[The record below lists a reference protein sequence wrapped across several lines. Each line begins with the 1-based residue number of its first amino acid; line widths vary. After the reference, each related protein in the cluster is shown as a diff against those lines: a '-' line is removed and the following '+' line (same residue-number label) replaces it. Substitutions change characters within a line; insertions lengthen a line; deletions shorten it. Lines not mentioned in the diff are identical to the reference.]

1 MAKDIISDLWSFMN
15 DEGFKFS
22 MDNEDAFRES
32 LRDDGK
38 KRKVY
43 QALKGRGLTD
53 DSEDEFVKNIGKA
66 YSSAANVQKKAAAL
80 TTQRVREGAPL
91 AFGAYNQALGDAA
104 AASGKQREEHRP
116 SAQEQSARVA
126 QNTKESTERPRNKVE
141 TGVALTDAQRE
152 ENERRFEGVKTDEGV
167 LYMPSTPLRD
177 PYQLM
182 DEQAGELTYGASIDK
197 ELLDT
202 NYKMSDDFHRDIEP
216 LIEQIYKEQNAEFF
230 RRQSEDEKYLPL
242 GDDASRVALVKRNL
256 RETTDAEVIA
266 KRVQE
271 HVVEEYS
278 EKMQNARSM
287 EEYTRLKHELNF
299 RVEKYQAML
308 IDYLVKRNTPKND
321 AEYWVKNLVDSSII
335 LSAASKIGSS
345 QLERQTQAEGLAS
358 YDAPTWAKVSSGV
371 VGMAFDAPLFRWGSA
386 AMNPVV
392 RNILTNIGK
401 KALLRSGAVA
411 AELTAEQMT
420 TRALMETSGK
430 IVSRALPSAA
440 SFGGYAVF
448 SYPVQTYAQ
457 GGDYSVWEHGKSIL
471 TESVKGA
478 ALGMYSG
485 WAADK
490 TMTLG
495 GGKRI
500 AAKSGAFFGEV
511 GMFTAFDV
519 TEQLAHGVKF
529 RDIDFGEAFE
539 DQLAF
544 IGGLKMQ
551 HVGGKVLGLA
561 AGTKAREWKQF
572 PQKFIE
578 EFTAPDVREVN
589 GVLWMRNNRKL
600 FTENDYKELAEFGI
614 DARSLQQAYGAL
626 VASKTKGQAA
636 RKASESNEFVLDA
649 YDKIMNSRAASDA
662 LKSKVMF
669 LMEGV
674 VTTRQP
680 IMCGYG
686 LCQAKDGKGVWLQTY
701 GERGEVIESEYFAN
715 SESALKAAEERNYI
729 FQGGVGNMLSVTR
742 MVDQAIVFMNE
753 QSVCEKL
760 GIDREKL
767 NEAKRKSRS
776 ELTDE
781 EKAMLREFED
791 GYKEMS
797 ENGTLIETMAHK
809 YGLDEYIKAYEEGKA
824 TEDMFVNA
832 VEITKEIERQANA
845 MSADELLSEWIRGK
859 SVNDIKMRAA
869 AEWAMDRRNEE
880 HSGKVVE
887 VTLSDGSKA
896 ELLSGDIYDAESVLT
911 VRLKDGKIIQT
922 TSNENANNV
931 HVDATEGERV
941 RSQED
946 AAAEH
951 ARAESVESLKG
962 GEEVTLLENGDPR
975 TMGADGKM
983 RVNRGLVVGVDKEK
997 GTVVVEVL
1005 QNGQR
1010 TGLTRTLTMDEA
1022 KESISTAKFGEV
1034 LYADKDGEMYMLH
1047 EFGDGRIV
1055 VTDIDGKGVEV
1066 FNNLEEAKA
1075 KEYEIVEDKRAK
1087 VDLPSADAEGTG
1099 AAPTEAAAPE
1109 TAEPKKAQ
1117 SALEQLP
1124 LKKNGRRDF
1133 TQGNPSVVAEALME
1147 VAGGDIAKAK
1157 QLAENQLAFCEQDLA
1172 KAQKELEQGV
1182 KASRDP
1188 EADMEAEVKLRDKV
1202 ESIKATRQHFQD
1214 VLSMLEDIERDPVRI
1229 AADDEAAQAKQR
1241 EYEEKQ
1247 LEFAMDMADQIGF
1260 EFNTKAMDENGYSS
1274 YNAREIWMNE
1284 ALRNGTLVWRSILG
1298 HELTHAAKD
1307 VNEKQ
1312 GGNLEL
1318 YRQLAAHVEKAMG
1331 TDKFNAEA
1339 KERLER
1345 YNRWIDKWNA
1355 DNAEDIANGKKMAKK
1370 LLDIHVAQEE
1380 VVSDWIGE
1388 NLFEAQPERVKELLE
1403 RVSKNDGNAE
1413 DFLKSALGML
1423 EKAWEVVKK
1432 IFGAKSEEAAHVEMA
1447 KRAWE
1452 SMYEYA
1458 ARLEKDRKMAAEEK
1472 ANESDEKHSLR
1483 VLEAKPW
1490 EKDGERITDK
1500 DVMEQRGEVESVKYS
1515 INKSDEIE
1523 QNSNSYYDTYYEGE
1537 GEKDKRFMPIKAKD
1551 GEHAITRQE
1560 LDVAN
1565 AVISEMVDYMKP
1577 FMDAT
1582 SEGKRILPEEVYGKG
1597 ADKTIMKNGSYGRTM
1612 ENTTLCLRTLSYN
1625 DFVDN
1630 VKKRLGRPLTQEE
1643 SFLASQMVYEIA
1655 RDPQCLYCYV
1665 SLDRKAYDDFLL
1677 KYLKGRDAIVEKF
1690 NALPESKKNYG
1701 NKAPHE
1707 AFAELYAEFLEGRKD
1722 TKDQKAR
1729 FDMWIDTVSKGG
1741 KLLTADQLTTREVRA
1756 AIREGEDKNLAA
1768 QMVDAEAYAQN
1779 ASWAKKSV
1787 DYRSYT
1793 GELLKLSNNVINK
1806 LKNEYGLRFYSFSE
1820 YTPAFI
1826 VENMQMVRDAA
1837 LRGLKGLAYTKE
1849 TDFVK
1854 IFAPTGMNINCS
1866 IYGREDAEGNIVADT
1881 RQGADWEEVK
1891 KLREQYG
1898 NVGCVFVATNDKM
1911 VEWALEQDF
1920 IDVIIPF
1927 HIVRT
1932 GDDIADFYG
1941 WENYSSEQADKQIGG
1956 SKKKYISPTEHNND
1970 KETFL
1975 RLCEEQGYMPRFHK
1989 WLNHPNY
1996 MRLVNETRRSVDET
2010 DVIKPNFNMEEAK
2023 VSFDNFVDKGGY
2035 YGGWWDVDEKG
2046 YQEAVERVVS
2056 DVNEGRRANEVDY
2069 GRQDMPI
2076 NTDKLMQTARKHRQH
2091 MNKPIKFGDTKHSL
2105 RKEAEMFE
2113 KPVKREDEN
2122 MGEFAQRMRDY
2133 NQAEAE
2139 RAKVDATNVENVTEM
2154 DGSADVKYS
2163 IVKDEKELERLNN
2176 DPKGYIEAY
2185 CSVAKIG
2192 DLYYSPM
2199 ATKTTESYTTKNGK
2213 QRNRRVMSEG
2223 MRIGD
2228 WDRSVERT
2236 ADDPNIRVTED
2247 GRWEYHLVKP
2257 DGSDMWV
2264 AYNPYEHSTMSP
2276 LNDQFTSAY
2285 HRPELRIVKVRIP
2298 LSDLDGYKAE
2308 GAKDGVGEMPWHE
2321 GPVAAA
2327 LKGTPNERKV
2337 ILSRYRQIVEEV
2349 SVEDEAD
2356 AIYEI
2361 LKDKDVRIPINV
2373 VRPELREELAKRGLK
2388 FGEIKGQVAEK
2399 DVPVLNE
2406 ILARINGEEPTTP
2419 TTPGGGKPSDKS
2431 EGTGASDAKY
2441 SLSHSIEEFDK
2452 TQKRAEKEHGIVA
2465 PFLNER
2471 SINVVGIGMHSFSGT
2486 LKNAVADA
2494 KKWASENLV
2503 SEEPITIHKGTN
2515 DEFSYVISNKSIK
2528 EFFEGSAW
2536 RNSKSN
2542 EKAAYLSV
2550 MQNIHKVLEGCV
2562 EVEVHPDYIQKDE
2575 NGKRMPNG
2583 NISDNVIMHRYYGI
2597 VNVDGKPFG
2606 VTFVLKETREQRQSN
2621 PIYAYVLDAD
2631 KIKIDSLGDTSK
2643 EGNSH
2648 SEPLYAPSE
2657 SISLAKVLKDFEK
2670 SYDKGK
2676 NLLEAS
2682 REETERIQNENYDNA
2697 KLSLPRDEEYAKAVE
2712 SGDVEKVQ
2720 DMLAE
2725 EALAKGY
2732 ISNDEYRMSH
2742 RAPNNDGFNRPLHD
2756 VVGVYP
2762 EDVYSNEGLRYYGYE
2777 GELNRESWNVM
2788 RKVRN
2793 NPDALVTIYRTV
2805 PIDVKETEVRNGD
2818 WITTSRAYAEEH
2830 RHHINGRT
2838 RIIEQ
2843 KVPAKYVWTNGDSL
2857 SEYGYDDG
2865 KTYVHKNTKNGR
2877 KLLEPTYDD
2886 EGNLIPLSERFNSR
2900 RSDIRYSLP
2909 KEDAPG
2915 PVEQFMEGLR
2925 KREDDASN
2933 ARREEDM
2940 RLLNNRLASDLMV
2953 AAELIRKA
2961 HDANDDVSVDKKT
2974 SDAFTKAQEAADK
2987 STSAAVANIT
2997 AAREEGRKSE
3007 AKSREALQTEMTR
3020 LAKRLISGMDG
3031 VGQKE
3036 MNELLAEMRDVQ
3048 KVKTAADVADIT
3060 RRMMDTVLRARE
3072 RKAMDMLDDAL
3083 RVRGKGTSAAGGNAM
3098 KSMDEAH
3105 AKTIEGLRKRIADN
3119 IGADELQKE
3128 KDELMQKKSE
3138 FDEDNINDVQRARL
3152 DEVNRQLD
3160 EIQMYEQY
3168 RMNVADYDES
3178 IRGLKRE
3185 LAEAETAEQRKA
3197 IQEAIV
3203 EERTKKLKAL
3213 SEFVV
3218 NLKNFGKE
3226 GVQGKRDFLAARQ
3239 KMEDEVNHAVNSD
3252 TKGLGFSPEQ
3262 NEGFAWLGGLST
3274 LNGIMKFFGS
3284 RAADGKGRLWHMFI
3298 PAHQI
3303 AIETRQLGF
3312 EAANEMLNAISK
3324 KHGYKTWSDMG
3335 KYAKDNSGTLYRLEA
3350 EHDGKRVVLGEDGKP
3365 VYKRNA
3371 YTLTLDNLL
3380 YIHACEKMSDGR
3392 MKLRK
3397 MGITEKEVERIR
3409 DWFMEDP
3416 KRKALMEAIDECQSD
3431 VLSKLKEKYNVTH
3444 RKLFGVAMSDVED
3457 YFPLRLDKR
3466 SVNQDEQVGGNN
3478 GSVMPSTMTGAIK
3491 KRVRN
3496 SLPLDITGTGA
3507 FEVTLGHI
3515 LEMET
3520 WNAFAPLKER
3530 ANMLLNNKNLKY
3542 AVDSMKGIYGS
3553 GQTLMETLRNNFEVA
3568 TECYKPKNSSLSK
3581 IALTIQSGI
3590 TLRNIAFNLNTAC
3603 KQLTS
3608 IWAELGYA
3616 DPVHIIRNVFRMPL
3630 ANYFW
3635 AMENLPSLR
3644 ARIDDGDMGY
3654 HELKQMDKGLTAFQV
3669 LDKLRAVGRVGMIPN
3684 KMVDVWVCAHV
3695 ARACYD
3701 TQLAYYKKS
3710 GLSNEVAE
3718 RKAKTDAEIAFN
3730 ETQQS
3735 SQGAFMSEIQSRHS
3749 VGSTMLTTYRNSPMS
3764 YQRVMFDATRNLRR
3778 QITNRQEMID
3788 QRTNMWIDEGVDAVQ
3803 ARKNAKR
3810 DYLRGFCQNIGQ
3822 MAAVFSMNL
3831 AWYMSPVLAYQ
3842 IFGNDDD
3849 KKREM
3854 RRNAFWLGLTD
3865 DLVQGIPGFGPAIN
3879 SMVGNVLKKGGTMK
3893 NVFESAWNGDWKA
3906 FQVAT
3911 DNIFPSL
3918 LLFEEVEDSMDNI
3931 FSGEIVKMAIGVS
3944 NHLGSI
3950 GFGTSPKVVGNI
3962 VNGVINACKYDMD
3975 ASKKWLFG
3983 IMAMMSHPK
3992 DAQEQLFVDLMLDAL
4007 GDDYAERVEQSEDGK
4022 VSVKGMEQMNDYYG
4036 EIRQA
4041 FIEFNRGRDLGIMG
4055 IGYDAEKTEEE
4066 MHEHTEDVME
4076 NGDNSAL
4083 AGRWYTSMKSEEKAI
4098 KRLQKLINERNA
4110 MHKRIDAQE
4119 EE

>member
-15 DEGFKFS
+15 DEGFQFS

-66 YSSAANVQKKAAAL
+66 YSSAANVQQKAAAQSKTPL
-80 TTQRVREGAPL
+80 TMQRVREGAPML
-91 AFGAYNQALGDAA
+91 FGAYNQALGDAA
-104 AASGKQREEHRP
+104 ESRGTPRDQRQQSTAEKSASVATHARE
-116 SAQEQSARVA
+116 SM
-126 QNTKESTERPRNKVE
+126 ERPRNKAQ
-141 TGVALTDAQRE
+141 TGVALTDSQRAFQE
-152 ENERRFEGVKTDEGV
+152 QLFQGVDSDEGRAW
-167 LYMPSTPLRD
+167 LPSAPLD
-177 PYQLM
+177 NPYTAV
-182 DEQAGELTYGASIDK
+182 DYEGEELTNGAKYDK

-216 LIEQIYKEQNAEFF
+216 LIEQYYDEAWKEYNERSAARSSQTGGNYVGSTLLADQ
-230 RRQSEDEKYLPL
+230 RDLRQ
-242 GDDASRVALVKRNL
+242 
-256 RETTDAEVIA
+256 TTDAEAIV

-271 HVVEEYS
+271 KVANDYAELLA
-278 EKMQNARSM
+278 NAESIAD
-287 EEYTRLKHELNF
+287 YTRIRHELNY
-299 RVEKYQAML
+299 RLEKYQAMMV
-308 IDYLVKRNTPKND
+308 DYLVKRNTPKDD
-321 AEYWVKNLVDSSII
+321 AEYWVKNFINSSVI
-335 LSAASKIGSS
+335 LSAASQIGAS
-345 QLERQTQAEGLAS
+345 QLERQTQAQGLAN
-358 YDAPTWAKVSSGV
+358 YDAPTWAKVTSGAAGLAV
-371 VGMAFDAPLFRWGSA
+371 DAPLFKWGAA
-386 AMNPVV
+386 AMNPLARKVV
-392 RNILTNIGK
+392 VSVGK
-401 KALLRSGAVA
+401 KALVKMGAVA
-411 AELTAEQMT
+411 TDLTAEQMA
-420 TRALMETSGK
+420 TRGLMQTSGK
-430 IVSRALPSAA
+430 IVQHVLPSAG

-448 SYPVQTYAQ
+448 SYPVQTYSQ
-457 GGDYSVWEHGKSIL
+457 GGDYSVWEHATSIL
-471 TESVKGA
+471 TEAAKGA
-478 ALGMYSG
+478 ALGMYNG
-485 WAADK
+485 YMAEK

-495 GGKRI
+495 GGKRL
-500 AAKSGAFFGEV
+500 AAKGGAFLGEV

-529 RDIDFGEAFE
+529 RDIDFGESFE

-572 PQKFIE
+572 PQKFVE

-600 FTENDYKELAEFGI
+600 FTENDYKELKEFGV
-614 DARSLQQAYGAL
+614 DARNLQRVYGAM
-626 VASKTKGQAA
+626 VASKTQRQNAQKV
-636 RKASESNEFVLDA
+636 SEDGKFMLDV
-649 YDKIMNSRAASDA
+649 YETIMNSSKASDS
-662 LKSKVMF
+662 LKSKLMF

-674 VTTRQP
+674 VTTREP
-680 IMCGYG
+680 IMCGHG
-686 LCQAKDGKGVWLQTY
+686 ISQASDGKGVWLQTF
-701 GERGEVIESEYFAN
+701 GEHGEVVTSEYFAN
-715 SESALKAAEERNYI
+715 EESARRAAEERNY
-729 FQGGVGNMLSVTR
+729 GSRGAVGNMLSLTR
-742 MVDQAIVFMNE
+742 MVDQAIMAINE
-753 QSVCEKL
+753 QDVCREL
-760 GIDREKL
+760 GIDWMKL
-767 NEAKRKSRS
+767 NEAKMKSR
-776 ELTDE
+776 EQLTDE
-781 EKAMLREFED
+781 EKVMLREFEE
-791 GYKEMS
+791 GYKTRLEGGRLM
-797 ENGTLIETMAHK
+797 ETMSQK
-809 YGLDEYIKAYEEGKA
+809 YGLDKYIEAYKRGETSGEMA
-824 TEDMFVNA
+824 NNA
-832 VEITKEIERQANA
+832 QKIAQEIEKQAKR
-845 MSADELLSEWIRGK
+845 MSAGELIKEWMRGELYE
-859 SVNDIKMRAA
+859 NDVKQGTAA
-869 AEWAMDRRNEE
+869 QWAIERRNEARN
-880 HSGKVVE
+880 GVVE
-887 VTLSDGSKA
+887 IVLTDGTKA
-896 ELLSGDIYDAESVLT
+896 ELLEGDIKDPSSKLIVK
-911 VRLKDGKIIQT
+911 LKDGKVIQT
-922 TSNENANNV
+922 TSDESAGGMR
-931 HVDATEGERV
+931 VDSTKGERV
-941 RSQED
+941 RSEED

-951 ARAESVESLKG
+951 ARAESIENLKG

-975 TMGADGKM
+975 TTAADGKK
-983 RVNRGLVVGVDKEK
+983 RVSRGLVVEVNKEK
-997 GTVVVEVL
+997 DTITVEVL
-1005 QNGQR
+1005 QDGQR
-1010 TGLTRTLTMDEA
+1010 TGVTRTMTTEEA
-1022 KESISTAKFGEV
+1022 KENISTAKYGEC
-1034 LYADKDGEMYMLH
+1034 LYADKDGEPYMIY
-1047 EFGDGRIV
+1047 EFRDGRVV
-1055 VTDIDGKGVEV
+1055 VTDMEGNGVET
-1066 FNNLEEAKA
+1066 FNSLEEAK
-1075 KEYEIVEDKRAK
+1075 EQNYEIVEDQRAE

-1099 AAPTEAAAPE
+1099 AAPTEAPQQPQPTRAIDKLPMKKDGKSHDFVN
-1109 TAEPKKAQ
+1109 AEPTDVAD
-1117 SALEQLP
+1117 ALVELA
-1124 LKKNGRRDF
+1124 K
-1133 TQGNPSVVAEALME
+1133 
-1147 VAGGDIAKAK
+1147 GDYEKAK
-1157 QLAENQLAFCEQDLA
+1157 RITDNLMAAYAKDLEAAKKRAE
-1172 KAQKELEQGV
+1172 KGV
-1182 KASRDP
+1182 TPTKDP
-1188 EADMEAEVKLRDKV
+1188 EADMAAEAKLQEEVEAAQRVVD
-1202 ESIKATRQHFQD
+1202 HFNE
-1214 VLSMLEDIERDPVRI
+1214 VRKHIEEMERDPERMMDNLNENGNGNVNANVNENVSEVAESDIEQARQL
-1229 AADDEAAQAKQR
+1229 ADA
-1241 EYEEKQ
+1241 
-1247 LEFAMDMADQIGF
+1247 IGF
-1260 EFNTKAMDENGYSS
+1260 AFGTRAMPENGSESYSL
-1274 YNAREIWMNE
+1274 REIWLDE
-1284 ALRNGTLVWRSILG
+1284 ALKKGVGVWRSILG
-1298 HELTHAAKD
+1298 HEVTHAAKD
-1307 VNEKQ
+1307 VNANQGSVALWTELRKQ
-1312 GGNLEL
+1312 V
-1318 YRQLAAHVEKAMG
+1318 RAAMGEEWEKA
-1331 TDKFNAEA
+1331 
-1339 KERLER
+1339 
-1345 YNRWIDKWNA
+1345 IA
-1355 DNAEDIANGKKMAKK
+1355 DCDALYNGKHK
-1370 LLDIHVAQEE
+1370 LGLSREAIEEE
-1380 VVSDWIGE
+1380 VISDWIGE
-1388 NLFEAQPERVKELLE
+1388 NLFQAEPERVKALIEK
-1403 RVSKNDGNAE
+1403 VSKNDGNAE
-1413 DFLKSALGML
+1413 GFLSNVVGML
-1423 EKAWEVVKK
+1423 DKALEALRKL
-1432 IFGAKSEEAAHVEMA
+1432 FGADSEQAVAVEMA
-1447 KRAWE
+1447 KRTWE

-1458 ARLEKDRKMAAEEK
+1458 ARLEKDKQMAAEEN
-1472 ANESDEKHSLR
+1472 ARESNEKHSLR

-1490 EKDGERITDK
+1490 ENDGERITDK
-1500 DVMEQRGEVESVKYS
+1500 DVMEQRGEVESVKHS
-1515 INKSDEIE
+1515 IKDVDGNEVAVSYDDHVEFNTNTWRKEKEKVRRMLIEDAGLDSDEAQYIIDSADKVADAMKEFQDKYPLFREFSERDASKRPILRDTGEYLSWDYSFNCVKKDAMNSVMDILVEEGRSGNLGQTQVEALKSILQKHGYLTPCVMCYVEAKRKVLKQSKENEQRWNAMCDALGIREMMGETKPLSESQMNMLREFSEGKNLERIE
-1523 QNSNSYYDTYYEGE
+1523 GYRSADGKEGIIPADVIKKQANLMLKNEELRGRMDYRWMMSPSAYTKFYDKFGNTGLFNLLQAGQYKGKGLLESSPFSVDTITEDLKSLMFNPRYVRLIGGMRQFSYEDARAFMFFDYYQQLALMEGARLCEHAYTKRPFFPEMFGKTGVKINQSLIVDCYKGEDWHREALGLNEKEYKQWLRDNAGFIPRGSLDKSLQGEEAIELVPYWSNESFPLEEALNNSRNEEFDGNVGNTFVAPSRKAIIWALDNKDIHQVLAYHANGASPLMKSLTGYDNAEGFENGYHTLGKDGKAISDFEDNESGIVIKGRLLNWNKLLIRHNYNAKEAADAYLQFCKDKGWSPMFNYEGVVDHE
-1537 GEKDKRFMPIKAKD
+1537 NYYKMLTDFRNYKENGEPSPQRRVKTTLPDNWKEVLDKHLAEESGRTIKAKNV
-1551 GEHAITRQE
+1551 EN
-1560 LDVAN
+1560 N
-1565 AVISEMVDYMKP
+1565 AAMMDEIRKATKYTSIESEERAGTIKVLE
-1577 FMDAT
+1577 
-1582 SEGKRILPEEVYGKG
+1582 SIYGKG
-1597 ADKTIMKNGSYGRTM
+1597 NVEIQDRDTFNRGLDDVVDSGTAQMLRDSGGYVYGYAVGERIV
-1612 ENTTLCLRTLSYN
+1612 LN
-1625 DFVDN
+1625 DFV
-1630 VKKRLGRPLTQEE
+1630 
-1643 SFLASQMVYEIA
+1643 
-1655 RDPQCLYCYV
+1655 
-1665 SLDRKAYDDFLL
+1665 
-1677 KYLKGRDAIVEKF
+1677 F
-1690 NALPESKKNYG
+1690 NANTPMHEHTHIYMKVLKTFNKKLYDKGLELWRDTELWKDVKDGLEYMERGDVSDDRVFSEVMSQFTGGENEKVIGEITGITDKNWLSRAVDFFKEMWKNIKSSFESWSSKDL
-1701 NKAPHE
+1701 NK
-1707 AFAELYAEFLEGRKD
+1707 
-1722 TKDQKAR
+1722 
-1729 FDMWIDTVSKGG
+1729 
-1741 KLLTADQLTTREVRA
+1741 LTAE
-1756 AIREGEDKNLAA
+1756 
-1768 QMVDAEAYAQN
+1768 
-1779 ASWAKKSV
+1779 
-1787 DYRSYT
+1787 
-1793 GELLKLSNNVINK
+1793 
-1806 LKNEYGLRFYSFSE
+1806 
-1820 YTPAFI
+1820 
-1826 VENMQMVRDAA
+1826 
-1837 LRGLKGLAYTKE
+1837 
-1849 TDFVK
+1849 
-1854 IFAPTGMNINCS
+1854 
-1866 IYGREDAEGNIVADT
+1866 
-1881 RQGADWEEVK
+1881 
-1891 KLREQYG
+1891 
-1898 NVGCVFVATNDKM
+1898 
-1911 VEWALEQDF
+1911 
-1920 IDVIIPF
+1920 
-1927 HIVRT
+1927 
-1932 GDDIADFYG
+1932 
-1941 WENYSSEQADKQIGG
+1941 
-1956 SKKKYISPTEHNND
+1956 
-1970 KETFL
+1970 
-1975 RLCEEQGYMPRFHK
+1975 
-1989 WLNHPNY
+1989 
-1996 MRLVNETRRSVDET
+1996 
-2010 DVIKPNFNMEEAK
+2010 
-2023 VSFDNFVDKGGY
+2023 
-2035 YGGWWDVDEKG
+2035 
-2046 YQEAVERVVS
+2046 
-2056 DVNEGRRANEVDY
+2056 
-2069 GRQDMPI
+2069 
-2076 NTDKLMQTARKHRQH
+2076 
-2091 MNKPIKFGDTKHSL
+2091 
-2105 RKEAEMFE
+2105 
-2113 KPVKREDEN
+2113 
-2122 MGEFAQRMRDY
+2122 EFANMPLRAFYD
-2133 NQAEAE
+2133 EVE
-2139 RAKVDATNVENVTEM
+2139 RAKYT
-2154 DGSADVKYS
+2154 
-2163 IVKDEKELERLNN
+2163 ERLTEY
-2176 DPKGYIEAY
+2176 KR
-2185 CSVAKIG
+2185 AKAEQG
-2192 DLYYSPM
+2192 D
-2199 ATKTTESYTTKNGK
+2199 AE
-2213 QRNRRVMSEG
+2213 
-2223 MRIGD
+2223 
-2228 WDRSVERT
+2228 
-2236 ADDPNIRVTED
+2236 
-2247 GRWEYHLVKP
+2247 
-2257 DGSDMWV
+2257 
-2264 AYNPYEHSTMSP
+2264 
-2276 LNDQFTSAY
+2276 TSA
-2285 HRPELRIVKVRIP
+2285 ELMF
-2298 LSDLDGYKAE
+2298 A
-2308 GAKDGVGEMPWHE
+2308 
-2321 GPVAAA
+2321 
-2327 LKGTPNERKV
+2327 
-2337 ILSRYRQIVEEV
+2337 
-2349 SVEDEAD
+2349 
-2356 AIYEI
+2356 
-2361 LKDKDVRIPINV
+2361 
-2373 VRPELREELAKRGLK
+2373 
-2388 FGEIKGQVAEK
+2388 
-2399 DVPVLNE
+2399 
-2406 ILARINGEEPTTP
+2406 
-2419 TTPGGGKPSDKS
+2419 KPSEKS
-2431 EGTGASDAKY
+2431 EGTGAGGTKY
-2441 SLSHSIEEFDK
+2441 CIRVSKNVEDFKKTYEECL
-2452 TQKRAEKEHGIVA
+2452 EKNGIVA
-2465 PFLNER
+2465 KDLDTKKFDVLKIDRHPF
-2471 SINVVGIGMHSFSGT
+2471 GGT
-2486 LKNAVADA
+2486 GKQAIENAR
-2494 KKWASENLV
+2494 KWAYDNLV
-2503 SEEPITIHKGTN
+2503 KVHVAHKGTE
-2515 DEFSYVISNKSIK
+2515 DEFSYEIVGYNSDHDDPISKMLSSSSTSNSANLGSHIAVLMRLPDVI
-2528 EFFEGSAW
+2528 E
-2536 RNSKSN
+2536 NSKEVEIHADYIKKEGKRSN
-2542 EKAAYLSV
+2542 ESLSSEDGYLMHIMYGAVEIAGDVYKVRTTFKEDKKDGLSPYTYKVTEINLLISGSPTNDALNESTSV
-2550 MQNIHKVLEGCV
+2550 SGAKLL
-2562 EVEVHPDYIQKDE
+2562 K
-2575 NGKRMPNG
+2575 
-2583 NISDNVIMHRYYGI
+2583 GI
-2597 VNVDGKPFG
+2597 EK
-2606 VTFVLKETREQRQSN
+2606 
-2621 PIYAYVLDAD
+2621 
-2631 KIKIDSLGDTSK
+2631 SK
-2643 EGNSH
+2643 E
-2648 SEPLYAPSE
+2648 
-2657 SISLAKVLKDFEK
+2657 
-2670 SYDKGK
+2670 KGVK
-2676 NLLEAS
+2676 LLESS
-2682 REETERIQNENYDNA
+2682 REETERVKNEENNDTKN
-2697 KLSLPRDEEYAKAVE
+2697 SLKRDEEYAKAVE
-2712 SGDVEKVQ
+2712 SGDEEKVQ

-2732 ISNDEYRMSH
+2732 ISNEEYRMSH
-2742 RAPNNDGFNRPLHD
+2742 RAPYNDGYNKPLHD

-2805 PIDVKETEVRNGD
+2805 PYDVKESEVRNGD

-2830 RHHINGRT
+2830 RHHIQGRT

-2886 EGNLIPLSERFNSR
+2886 EGKLIPLSKRFDSKKN
-2900 RSDIRYSLP
+2900 DIRYSLP

-2961 HDANDDVSVDKKT
+2961 HDANDDVLVDKKT

-3152 DEVNRQLD
+3152 DEVNRQLN

-3274 LNGIMKFFGS
+3274 LNGIMKFFGR

-3350 EHDGKRVVLGEDGKP
+3350 EHDGKRVVLGKDGKP

-3409 DWFMEDP
+3409 EWFMEDP

-3553 GQTLMETLRNNFEVA
+3553 GQTLMETLRNNLEVA

-3590 TLRNIAFNLNTAC
+3590 TLRNIAFNLNTAR

-3616 DPVHIIRNVFRMPL
+3616 DPVHILRNVFRMPL

-3778 QITNRQEMID
+3778 QITNRKEMID

-3822 MAAVFSMNL
+3822 MAAVFTMNL

-3842 IFGNDDD
+3842 IFGKDDD

-3865 DLVQGIPGFGPAIN
+3865 DFVQGIPAFGPAFN

-3893 NVFESAWNGDWKA
+3893 NVFQSAMEGDWDA
-3906 FQVAT
+3906 FKGMT
-3911 DNIFPSL
+3911 DNVFPQM
-3918 LLFEEVEDSMDNI
+3918 LLFEEVGDSFDNM

-3950 GFGTSPKVVGNI
+3950 GFGASPKVVGNI

-4041 FIEFNRGRDLGIMG
+4041 FIEFNRGRDLGLFG
-4055 IGYDAEKTEEE
+4055 IGYDSEKTEEDSME
-4066 MHEHTEDVME
+4066 AVENASEED
-4076 NGDNSAL
+4076 GSHAL
-4083 AGRWYTSMKSEEKAI
+4083 QGRWATSMKSEEKAI
-4098 KRLQKLINERNA
+4098 KRLQKLINERNM

>member
-1 MAKDIISDLWSFMN
+1 MANIDENEDVKWLYEKMRGAGVNTGSMQDFRNSLDN
-15 DEGFKFS
+15 DEDRKWYYQKAKSLGLDFKDEADF
-22 MDNEDAFRES
+22 NS
-32 LRDDGK
+32 L
-38 KRKVY
+38 Y
-43 QALKGRGLTD
+43 A
-53 DSEDEFVKNIGKA
+53 SKA
-66 YSSAANVQKKAAAL
+66 VHSAANVQNKAASQSRTPL
-80 TTQRVREGAPL
+80 TTEKVREGAPKL
-91 AFGAYNQALGDAA
+91 WGAYTDAYGTAL
-104 AASGKQREEHRP
+104 ASGAKQNKTPNAVATAKEAVVK
-116 SAQEQSARVA
+116 AQEQAERNVNERTRSRGVGLTNAELEANQQLFKGVQKEDGSVA
-126 QNTKESTERPRNKVE
+126 YLPLVEKNPYRMEEESTDYN
-141 TGVALTDAQRE
+141 
-152 ENERRFEGVKTDEGV
+152 
-167 LYMPSTPLRD
+167 
-177 PYQLM
+177 
-182 DEQAGELTYGASIDK
+182 YGD
-197 ELLDT
+197 
-202 NYKMSDDFHRDIEP
+202 
-216 LIEQIYKEQNAEFF
+216 LIEKNLISSNLPEYRDEFQSQIIPTIERFFQEGDAEFF
-230 RRQSEDEKYLPL
+230 RKQAEDMQYG
-242 GDDASRVALVKRNL
+242 GDDGTQMISVQRNL
-256 RETTDAEVIA
+256 RETTDAEAIS
-266 KRVQE
+266 KRLQQYL
-271 HVVEEYS
+271 VEQYGELMSQAESPGSYV
-278 EKMQNARSM
+278 
-287 EEYTRLKHELNF
+287 RLKRELGLK
-299 RVEKYQAML
+299 VDLYQAML
-308 IDYLVKRNTPKND
+308 VDYLVKRNTPKD
-321 AEYWVKNLVDSSII
+321 TAEYWVRNFINSSII
-335 LSAASKIGSS
+335 FNAASHAGMSK
-345 QLERQTQAEGLAS
+345 LERQTQAEGLAS
-358 YDAPTWAKVSSGV
+358 YDAPSWAKVTSSIA
-371 VGMAFDAPLFRWGSA
+371 GMALDYPFFAWGRGA
-386 AMNPVV
+386 INPVTQRV
-392 RNILTNIGK
+392 VASIGK
-401 KALLRSGAVA
+401 KALIKSGAVA
-411 AELTAEQMT
+411 TELTAEQMA
-420 TRALMETSGK
+420 TRALMQTSGK
-430 IVSRALPSAA
+430 IVQHVLPSAG

-457 GGDYSVWEHGKSIL
+457 GGDYSVWEHATSIL
-471 TESVKGA
+471 TEAAKGA
-478 ALGMYSG
+478 ALGMYNG
-485 WAADK
+485 YMAEK

-495 GGKRI
+495 GGKRL
-500 AAKSGAFFGEV
+500 AAKGGAFLGEV

-529 RDIDFGEAFE
+529 RDIDFGESFE

-600 FTENDYKELAEFGI
+600 FTENDYKELKEFGV
-614 DARSLQQAYGAL
+614 DARNLQRVYGAM
-626 VASKTKGQAA
+626 VASKTQRQNAQKL
-636 RKASESNEFVLDA
+636 SEDGKFMLDV
-649 YDKIMNSRAASDA
+649 YETIMNSSKASDS
-662 LKSKVMF
+662 LKSKLMF

-674 VTTRQP
+674 VTTREP
-680 IMCGYG
+680 IMCGHG
-686 LCQAKDGKGVWLQTY
+686 ICQASDGKGVWLQTF
-701 GERGEVIESEYFAN
+701 GEHGEVVTSEYFAN
-715 SESALKAAEERNYI
+715 EESASRAAEERNY
-729 FQGGVGNMLSVTR
+729 GSRGAVGNMLSLTR
-742 MVDQAIVFMNE
+742 MVDQAIMAINE
-753 QSVCEKL
+753 QDVCREL
-760 GIDREKL
+760 GIDWMKL
-767 NEAKRKSRS
+767 NEAKMKSR
-776 ELTDE
+776 EQLTDE
-781 EKAMLREFED
+781 EKVMLREFEE
-791 GYKEMS
+791 GYKTRLEGGRLM
-797 ENGTLIETMAHK
+797 ETMSQK
-809 YGLDEYIKAYEEGKA
+809 YGLDKYIEAYKRGETSGEMA
-824 TEDMFVNA
+824 NNA
-832 VEITKEIERQANA
+832 QKIAQEIEKQAKR
-845 MSADELLSEWIRGK
+845 MSADELIKEWMRGELYE
-859 SVNDIKMRAA
+859 NDVKQGTAA
-869 AEWAMDRRNEE
+869 QWAIERRNEARN
-880 HSGKVVE
+880 GVVE
-887 VTLSDGSKA
+887 IVLTDGTKA
-896 ELLSGDIYDAESVLT
+896 ELLEGDIKDPSSKLIVK
-911 VRLKDGKIIQT
+911 LKDGKVIQT
-922 TSNENANNV
+922 TSDESAGGTR
-931 HVDATEGERV
+931 VDRTKGERV
-941 RSQED
+941 RSEED

-951 ARAESVESLKG
+951 ARAESIENLKG

-975 TMGADGKM
+975 TTAADGKK
-983 RVNRGLVVGVDKEK
+983 RVSRGLVVEVNKEK
-997 GTVVVEVL
+997 DTITVEVL
-1005 QNGQR
+1005 QDGQR
-1010 TGLTRTLTMDEA
+1010 TGVTRTMTTEEA
-1022 KESISTAKFGEV
+1022 KENISTAKYGEC
-1034 LYADKDGEMYMLH
+1034 LYADKDGEPYMIY
-1047 EFGDGRIV
+1047 EFRDGRVV
-1055 VTDIDGKGVEV
+1055 VTDMEGNGVET
-1066 FNNLEEAKA
+1066 FNSLEEAK
-1075 KEYEIVEDKRAK
+1075 EQNYEIVEDKRAK

-1099 AAPTEAAAPE
+1099 AGPTEAPKAPKAPKAHEEAEAAAPAE
-1109 TAEPKKAQ
+1109 EPQQPQPTRAIDKLPMKKDGKSHDFVNAEPT
-1117 SALEQLP
+1117 
-1124 LKKNGRRDF
+1124 D
-1133 TQGNPSVVAEALME
+1133 VAEALVE
-1147 VAGGDIAKAK
+1147 LAQGNYEKAK
-1157 QLAENQLAFCEQDLA
+1157 RITDNLLAAYAKDLEAA
-1172 KAQKELEQGV
+1172 KKRAEKGV
-1182 KASRDP
+1182 TPTKDP
-1188 EADMEAEVKLRDKV
+1188 EADMAAEAKLQEEVDAAQRVVD
-1202 ESIKATRQHFQD
+1202 HFNE
-1214 VLSMLEDIERDPVRI
+1214 VRKHIEEMERDPERMM
-1229 AADDEAAQAKQR
+1229 AAEGEGAEPTPPAVEANENEVGDSDIEQAR
-1241 EYEEKQ
+1241 Q
-1247 LEFAMDMADQIGF
+1247 LADAIGF
-1260 EFNTKAMDENGYSS
+1260 AFGTKEMKKNGSESYSL
-1274 YNAREIWMNE
+1274 REIWLDE
-1284 ALRNGTLVWRSILG
+1284 ALKNGVGVWRSILG
-1298 HELTHAAKD
+1298 HEMTHAAKD
-1307 VNEKQ
+1307 VNANQGSVALWTELRKQ
-1312 GGNLEL
+1312 VK
-1318 YRQLAAHVEKAMG
+1318 AAMG
-1331 TDKFNAEA
+1331 EEW
-1339 KERLER
+1339 ERK
-1345 YNRWIDKWNA
+1345 IA
-1355 DNAEDIANGKKMAKK
+1355 DCDALYNGKHK
-1370 LLDIHVAQEE
+1370 LGLSIEAIEEE
-1380 VVSDWIGE
+1380 VISDWIGE
-1388 NLFEAQPERVKELLE
+1388 NLFQAEPERVKALLE
-1403 RVSKNDGNAE
+1403 KVSKNDGNAE
-1413 DFLKSALGML
+1413 GFLGNVVGML
-1423 EKAWEVVKK
+1423 DRALEALRKL
-1432 IFGAKSEEAAHVEMA
+1432 FGAESEQAVAVEMA
-1447 KRAWE
+1447 KRTWE

-1458 ARLEKDRKMAAEEK
+1458 ARLEKDKQMNAEEN
-1472 ANESDEKHSLR
+1472 ARESNEKHSLR

-1490 EKDGERITDK
+1490 ENDSERITDK

-1523 QNSNSYYDTYYEGE
+1523 QNSNSYYDTYYEGK
-1537 GEKDKRFMPIKAKD
+1537 GEKVAKFAPIRPKE
-1551 GEHAITRQE
+1551 GEHAITRSE
-1560 LDVAN
+1560 LEVAN
-1565 AVISEMVDYMKP
+1565 AVIKTMVDYMKP

-1597 ADKTIMKNGSYGRTM
+1597 EEQTIMKNGSYGRTM
-1612 ENTTLCLRTLSYN
+1612 ENTTLCLRTLAYN

-1630 VKKRLGRPLTQEE
+1630 VKKNAGRPLTQEE

-1677 KYLKGRDAIVEKF
+1677 KYIKGRDAIVEKF
-1690 NALPESKKNYG
+1690 NALPEAQKNYG
-1701 NKAPHE
+1701 SKAPHE
-1707 AFAELYAEFLEGRKD
+1707 AFAELYAEFLDGRKD
-1722 TKDQKAR
+1722 TKNMKAR
-1729 FDMWIDTVSKGG
+1729 FDMWIDTVAKGG
-1741 KLLTADQLTTREVRA
+1741 KLLTADQLTTQEVRA
-1756 AIREGEDKNLAA
+1756 AIREGEDKSLAA
-1768 QMVDAEAYAQN
+1768 QMVDAEAYAQG
-1779 ASWAKKSV
+1779 ASWAKKNV

-1793 GELLKLSNNVINK
+1793 GELLKLSSGVINK

-1849 TDFVK
+1849 TDFVR

-1866 IYGREDAEGNIVADT
+1866 IYGREDADGNVVADT

-1891 KLREQYG
+1891 QLRDQYG

-1941 WENYSSEQADKQIGG
+1941 WENYRSEQADKQKGG
-1956 SKKKYISPTEHNND
+1956 SKKKLISPTEHHND

-1975 RLCEEQGYMPRFHK
+1975 RLCEEQDYMPRFHK
-1989 WLNHPNY
+1989 WLTHPNY

-2010 DVIKPNFNMEEAK
+2010 DVIKPNFNLEAAK
-2023 VSFDNFVDKGGY
+2023 ESFDNFVDKGGY
-2035 YGGWWDVDEKG
+2035 YGGWWDVDSKG

-2091 MNKPIKFGDTKHSL
+2091 MNKPITFGDTKHSL

-2113 KPVKREDEN
+2113 KPVKRDDEN
-2122 MGEFAQRMRDY
+2122 MGEFAIRMRDY

-2139 RAKVDATNVENVTEM
+2139 RAKVDANNVENVTEM

-2298 LSDLDGYKAE
+2298 ISDLDGYKAE
-2308 GAKDGVGEMPWHE
+2308 GAKDAVGEMSWHE
-2321 GPVAAA
+2321 GPVSAA

-2356 AIYEI
+2356 AIYEV
-2361 LKDKDVRIPINV
+2361 LKDVDVRIPINV

-2388 FGEIKGQVAEK
+2388 FGGIKGQVAEK
-2399 DVPVLNE
+2399 DVQVLNE

-2419 TTPGGGKPSDKS
+2419 GGDKPSDKS
-2431 EGTGASDAKY
+2431 EGTGADDTKY
-2441 SLSHSIEEFDK
+2441 CIRVSKNVEDFKKTYEECL
-2452 TQKRAEKEHGIVA
+2452 EKNGIVA
-2465 PFLNER
+2465 KDLDTKKFDVLKIDR
-2471 SINVVGIGMHSFSGT
+2471 HHFGGT
-2486 LKNAVADA
+2486 GKQAIENAR
-2494 KKWASENLV
+2494 KWAYDNLV
-2503 SEEPITIHKGTN
+2503 KVHVAHKGTE
-2515 DEFSYVISNKSIK
+2515 DEFSYEIVGYNSDHDDPISKMLSSSATSKSANLGSHIAVLMRLPDVI
-2528 EFFEGSAW
+2528 E
-2536 RNSKSN
+2536 NSKEVEIHADYIKKDGKRSN
-2542 EKAAYLSV
+2542 ESLSSEDGCLMHIMYGAV
-2550 MQNIHKVLEGCV
+2550 EIAGDVYKVRTTFKE
-2562 EVEVHPDYIQKDE
+2562 DKKDGLSPYTYKVTE
-2575 NGKRMPNG
+2575 INLL
-2583 NISDNVIMHRYYGI
+2583 ISGSTANDALNESTSVSGAKLLKGI
-2597 VNVDGKPFG
+2597 YK
-2606 VTFVLKETREQRQSN
+2606 
-2621 PIYAYVLDAD
+2621 
-2631 KIKIDSLGDTSK
+2631 SK
-2643 EGNSH
+2643 EN
-2648 SEPLYAPSE
+2648 
-2657 SISLAKVLKDFEK
+2657 
-2670 SYDKGK
+2670 GK
-2676 NLLEAS
+2676 NLLDAS
-2682 REETERIQNENYDNA
+2682 REEIERVKNEENNDTKN
-2697 KLSLPRDEEYAKAVE
+2697 SLKRDEEYAKAVE

-2732 ISNDEYRMSH
+2732 ISNEEYRMSH
-2742 RAPNNDGFNRPLHD
+2742 RAPHNDGYNKPLHD

-2961 HDANDDVSVDKKT
+2961 HDANDDVLVDKKT

-3007 AKSREALQTEMTR
+3007 AKSRDALQTEMTR

-3105 AKTIEGLRKRIADN
+3105 AKTIEGLRKRIAEN

-3185 LAEAETAEQRKA
+3185 LAEAETEEQRKA

-3252 TKGLGFSPEQ
+3252 TKGLGFGPEQ

-3274 LNGIMKFFGS
+3274 LNGIMKFFGR

-3409 DWFMEDP
+3409 EWFMEDP

-3553 GQTLMETLRNNFEVA
+3553 GQTLMETLRNNLEVA

-3581 IALTIQSGI
+3581 IALFAQSGI
-3590 TLRNIAFNLNTAC
+3590 TLRNIAFNLNTAR

-3616 DPVHIIRNVFRMPL
+3616 DPVHILRNVFRMPL

-3644 ARIDDGDMGY
+3644 ARKDDGDMGY

-3778 QITNRQEMID
+3778 QITNRKEMID
-3788 QRTNMWIDEGVDAVQ
+3788 QRTNMWIDEGIDAVQ

-3822 MAAVFSMNL
+3822 MAAVFTMNM

-3842 IFGNDDD
+3842 IFGKDDD

-3854 RRNAFWLGLTD
+3854 RRNAFWLALTD
-3865 DLVQGIPGFGPAIN
+3865 DFVQGIPGFGPAFN

-3893 NVFESAWNGDWKA
+3893 NAFQSAMEGDWDA
-3906 FQVAT
+3906 FSNMT
-3911 DNIFPSL
+3911 DNVFPQM
-3918 LLFEEVEDSMDNI
+3918 LLFEEVGDSFDNM
-3931 FSGEIVKMAIGVS
+3931 FSGEIVKMAIGAS

-4041 FIEFNRGRDLGIMG
+4041 FIEFNRGRDLGLMG
-4055 IGYDAEKTEEE
+4055 IGYDAEKTEEDAME
-4066 MHEHTEDVME
+4066 AVENASEED
-4076 NGDNSAL
+4076 GSHAL
-4083 AGRWYTSMKSEEKAI
+4083 QGRWATSMKSEEKAI
-4098 KRLQKLINERNA
+4098 KRLQKLINERNM
-4110 MHKRIDAQE
+4110 MHKRIDAQ
-4119 EE
+4119 

>member
-1 MAKDIISDLWSFMN
+1 MANIDENEDVKWLYEKMRGAGVNTGSMQDFRNSLDN
-15 DEGFKFS
+15 DEDRKWYYQKAKSLGLDFKDEADF
-22 MDNEDAFRES
+22 NS
-32 LRDDGK
+32 L
-38 KRKVY
+38 Y
-43 QALKGRGLTD
+43 A
-53 DSEDEFVKNIGKA
+53 SKA
-66 YSSAANVQKKAAAL
+66 VHSAANVQNKAASQSRTPL
-80 TTQRVREGAPL
+80 TTEKVREGAPKL
-91 AFGAYNQALGDAA
+91 WGAYTDAYGTAL
-104 AASGKQREEHRP
+104 ASGAKQNKTPNAVATAKEAVVK
-116 SAQEQSARVA
+116 AQEQAERNVNERTRSRGVGLTNAELEANQQLFKGVQKEDGSVA
-126 QNTKESTERPRNKVE
+126 YLPLVEKNPYRMEEESTDYN
-141 TGVALTDAQRE
+141 
-152 ENERRFEGVKTDEGV
+152 
-167 LYMPSTPLRD
+167 
-177 PYQLM
+177 
-182 DEQAGELTYGASIDK
+182 YGD
-197 ELLDT
+197 
-202 NYKMSDDFHRDIEP
+202 
-216 LIEQIYKEQNAEFF
+216 LIEKNLISSNLPEYRDEFQSQIIPTIERFFQEGDAEFF
-230 RRQSEDEKYLPL
+230 RKQAEDMQYG
-242 GDDASRVALVKRNL
+242 GDDGTQMISVQRNL
-256 RETTDAEVIA
+256 RETTDAEAIS
-266 KRVQE
+266 KRLQQYL
-271 HVVEEYS
+271 VEQYGELMSQAESPGSYV
-278 EKMQNARSM
+278 
-287 EEYTRLKHELNF
+287 RLKRELGLK
-299 RVEKYQAML
+299 VDLYQAML
-308 IDYLVKRNTPKND
+308 VDYLVKRNTPKD
-321 AEYWVKNLVDSSII
+321 TAEYWVRNFINSSII
-335 LSAASKIGSS
+335 FNAASHAGMSK
-345 QLERQTQAEGLAS
+345 LERQTQAEGLAS
-358 YDAPTWAKVSSGV
+358 YDAPSWAKVTSSIA
-371 VGMAFDAPLFRWGSA
+371 GMALDYPFFAWGRGA
-386 AMNPVV
+386 INPVTQRV
-392 RNILTNIGK
+392 VASIGK
-401 KALLRSGAVA
+401 KALIKSGAVA
-411 AELTAEQMT
+411 TELTAEQMA
-420 TRALMETSGK
+420 TRGLMQTSGK
-430 IVSRALPSAA
+430 IVQHVLPSAG

-457 GGDYSVWEHGKSIL
+457 GGDYSVWEHATSIL
-471 TESVKGA
+471 TEAAKGA
-478 ALGMYSG
+478 ALGMYNG
-485 WAADK
+485 YMAEK

-495 GGKRI
+495 GGKRL
-500 AAKSGAFFGEV
+500 AAKGGAFLGEV

-529 RDIDFGEAFE
+529 RDIDFGESFE

-600 FTENDYKELAEFGI
+600 FTENDYKELKEFGV
-614 DARSLQQAYGAL
+614 DARNLQRVYGAM
-626 VASKTKGQAA
+626 VASKTQRQNAQKLSDDG
-636 RKASESNEFVLDA
+636 KFMLDV
-649 YDKIMNSRAASDA
+649 YETIMNSSKASDS
-662 LKSKVMF
+662 LKSKLMF

-674 VTTRQP
+674 VTTREP
-680 IMCGYG
+680 IMCGHG
-686 LCQAKDGKGVWLQTY
+686 ISQASDGKGVWLQTF
-701 GERGEVIESEYFAN
+701 GEHGEVVTSEYFAN
-715 SESALKAAEERNYI
+715 EESASRAAEERNY
-729 FQGGVGNMLSVTR
+729 GSRGAVGNMLSLTR
-742 MVDQAIVFMNE
+742 MVDQAIMAINE
-753 QSVCEKL
+753 QDVCREL
-760 GIDREKL
+760 GIDWMKL
-767 NEAKRKSRS
+767 NEAKMKSR
-776 ELTDE
+776 EQLTDE
-781 EKAMLREFED
+781 EKVMLREFEE
-791 GYKEMS
+791 GYKTRLEGGRLM
-797 ENGTLIETMAHK
+797 ETMSQK
-809 YGLDEYIKAYEEGKA
+809 YGLDKYIEAYKRGETSGEMA
-824 TEDMFVNA
+824 NNA
-832 VEITKEIERQANA
+832 QKIAQEIEKQAKR
-845 MSADELLSEWIRGK
+845 MSAGELIKEWMRGELYE
-859 SVNDIKMRAA
+859 NDVKQGTAA
-869 AEWAMDRRNEE
+869 QWAIERRNEARN
-880 HSGKVVE
+880 GVVE
-887 VTLSDGSKA
+887 IVLTDGTKA
-896 ELLSGDIYDAESVLT
+896 ELLEGDIKDPSSKLIVK
-911 VRLKDGKIIQT
+911 LKDGKVIQT
-922 TSNENANNV
+922 TSDESAGGMR
-931 HVDATEGERV
+931 VDRTKGERV
-941 RSQED
+941 RSEED

-951 ARAESVESLKG
+951 ARGESIENLKG

-975 TMGADGKM
+975 TTAADGKK
-983 RVNRGLVVGVDKEK
+983 RVSRGLVVEVNKEK
-997 GTVVVEVL
+997 DTITVEVL
-1005 QNGQR
+1005 QDGQR
-1010 TGLTRTLTMDEA
+1010 TGVTRTMTTEEA
-1022 KESISTAKFGEV
+1022 KENISTAKYGEC
-1034 LYADKDGEMYMLH
+1034 LYADKDGEPYMIY
-1047 EFGDGRIV
+1047 EFRDGRVV
-1055 VTDIDGKGVEV
+1055 VTDMEGNGVET
-1066 FNNLEEAKA
+1066 FNSLEEAK
-1075 KEYEIVEDKRAK
+1075 EQNYEIVEDKRAK

-1099 AAPTEAAAPE
+1099 AGPTEAPEAPKAHEEAEAAAPAE
-1109 TAEPKKAQ
+1109 EPQQPQPTRAIDKLPMKKDGKSHDFVNAEPT
-1117 SALEQLP
+1117 
-1124 LKKNGRRDF
+1124 D
-1133 TQGNPSVVAEALME
+1133 VAEALVE
-1147 VAGGDIAKAK
+1147 LAQGNYEKAK
-1157 QLAENQLAFCEQDLA
+1157 RITDNLLAAYAKDLEAA
-1172 KAQKELEQGV
+1172 KKRAEKGV
-1182 KASRDP
+1182 TPTKDP
-1188 EADMEAEVKLRDKV
+1188 EADMAAEAKLQEEVDAAQRVVD
-1202 ESIKATRQHFQD
+1202 HFNE
-1214 VLSMLEDIERDPVRI
+1214 VRKHIEEMERDPERMM
-1229 AADDEAAQAKQR
+1229 AAEGEGAEPTPPAVEANENEVGDSDIEQAR
-1241 EYEEKQ
+1241 Q
-1247 LEFAMDMADQIGF
+1247 LADAIGF
-1260 EFNTKAMDENGYSS
+1260 AFGTKEMKKNGSESYSL
-1274 YNAREIWMNE
+1274 REIWLDE
-1284 ALRNGTLVWRSILG
+1284 ALKNGVGVWRSILG
-1298 HELTHAAKD
+1298 HEMTHAAKD
-1307 VNEKQ
+1307 VNANQGSVALWTELRKQ
-1312 GGNLEL
+1312 VK
-1318 YRQLAAHVEKAMG
+1318 AAMG
-1331 TDKFNAEA
+1331 EEW
-1339 KERLER
+1339 ERK
-1345 YNRWIDKWNA
+1345 IA
-1355 DNAEDIANGKKMAKK
+1355 DCDALYNGKHK
-1370 LLDIHVAQEE
+1370 LGLSIEAIEEE
-1380 VVSDWIGE
+1380 VISDWIGE
-1388 NLFEAQPERVKELLE
+1388 NLFQAEPERVKALLE
-1403 RVSKNDGNAE
+1403 KVSKNDGNAE
-1413 DFLKSALGML
+1413 GFLGNVVGML
-1423 EKAWEVVKK
+1423 DRALEALRKL
-1432 IFGAKSEEAAHVEMA
+1432 FGAEIEQAVAVEMA
-1447 KRAWE
+1447 KRTWE

-1458 ARLEKDRKMAAEEK
+1458 ARLEKDKQMNAEEN
-1472 ANESDEKHSLR
+1472 ARESNEKHSLR

-1490 EKDGERITDK
+1490 ENDSERITDK

-1523 QNSNSYYDTYYEGE
+1523 QNSNSYYDTYYEGK
-1537 GEKDKRFMPIKAKD
+1537 GEKVAKFAPIRPKE
-1551 GEHAITRQE
+1551 GEHAITRSE
-1560 LDVAN
+1560 LEVAN
-1565 AVISEMVDYMKP
+1565 AVIKTMVDYMKP

-1597 ADKTIMKNGSYGRTM
+1597 EEQTIMKNGSYGRTM
-1612 ENTTLCLRTLSYN
+1612 ENTTLCLRTLAYN

-1630 VKKRLGRPLTQEE
+1630 LKKNAGRPLTQEE

-1677 KYLKGRDAIVEKF
+1677 KYIKGRDAIVEKF
-1690 NALPESKKNYG
+1690 NALPEAQKNYG
-1701 NKAPHE
+1701 SKAPHE
-1707 AFAELYAEFLEGRKD
+1707 AFAELYAEFLDGRKD
-1722 TKDQKAR
+1722 TKNMKAR
-1729 FDMWIDTVSKGG
+1729 FDMWIDTVAKGG
-1741 KLLTADQLTTREVRA
+1741 KLLTADQLTTQEVRA
-1756 AIREGEDKNLAA
+1756 AIREGEDKSLAA
-1768 QMVDAEAYAQN
+1768 QMVDAEAYAQG
-1779 ASWAKKSV
+1779 ASWAKKNV

-1793 GELLKLSNNVINK
+1793 GELLKLSSGVINK
-1806 LKNEYGLRFYSFSE
+1806 LKNKYGLRFYSFSE

-1849 TDFVK
+1849 TDFVR

-1866 IYGREDAEGNIVADT
+1866 IYGREDADGNIVADT

-1891 KLREQYG
+1891 QLRDQYG

-1932 GDDIADFYG
+1932 GDNIADFYG

-1956 SKKKYISPTEHNND
+1956 SKKKYISPTEHHND

-2010 DVIKPNFNMEEAK
+2010 DVIKPNFNLEAAK
-2023 VSFDNFVDKGGY
+2023 ESFDNFVDKGGY
-2035 YGGWWDVDEKG
+2035 YGGWWDVDSKG
-2046 YQEAVERVVS
+2046 YQEAVERVVN
-2056 DVNEGRRANEVDY
+2056 DVNEGRRANDVDY

-2091 MNKPIKFGDTKHSL
+2091 MNKPITFDDTKHSL

-2122 MGEFAQRMRDY
+2122 MGEFAIRMRDY

-2139 RAKVDATNVENVTEM
+2139 RANVDANNVENVTEM

-2185 CSVAKIG
+2185 CSMAKIG

-2298 LSDLDGYKAE
+2298 ISDLDGYKAE
-2308 GAKDGVGEMPWHE
+2308 GAKDAVGEMSWHE
-2321 GPVAAA
+2321 GPVSAA

-2356 AIYEI
+2356 AIYEV
-2361 LKDKDVRIPINV
+2361 LKDVDVRIPINV

-2388 FGEIKGQVAEK
+2388 FGGIKGQVAEK
-2399 DVPVLNE
+2399 DVQVLNE

-2419 TTPGGGKPSDKS
+2419 GGGKPSGGDTKYSVKKGGRVGGNSGYVGYSKSKRAVAAEENGLRNASQIDKGFAEEVNKILAEEGKESVTLQDIKRFVKEYQNMRDEWHHTSRFGNKTSYWSAETVAEKIHLLKEGDEQKRKNEETQRLREEFLKSWKRPTPPKEFKASNGLTLDTSNFKLYKDGERFYADEWSTDEERKLAVEAMNEYSDKYGRNLEEREYKKWLEERSAAGEKPSDKS
-2431 EGTGASDAKY
+2431 EGTGVDDTKYAIDKPTDVRNFSSEQRKERKEKLLGAKVTTIVPNSIQKTQDKSARKIAEEWMKTNHPNGKVYKTEVGEVVIDSRSIKESLAHKY
-2441 SLSHSIEEFDK
+2441 SQEKLDAITSLFDGFENETYLGGLKDFSNRENTWSHFFAYPVEYNGEKGFVFCRAKQDNNLNRLYVHEVFYDDK
-2452 TQKRAEKEHGIVA
+2452 LKTDSLQTAAVDDIVNRLHG
-2465 PFLNER
+2465 
-2471 SINVVGIGMHSFSGT
+2471 GIGLYKSI
-2486 LKNAVADA
+2486 LIDA
-2494 KKWASENLV
+2494 LEYRG
-2503 SEEPITIHKGTN
+2503 KGTN
-2515 DEFSYVISNKSIK
+2515 N
-2528 EFFEGSAW
+2528 SATDQTNVTK
-2536 RNSKSN
+2536 NS
-2542 EKAAYLSV
+2542 
-2550 MQNIHKVLEGCV
+2550 
-2562 EVEVHPDYIQKDE
+2562 
-2575 NGKRMPNG
+2575 
-2583 NISDNVIMHRYYGI
+2583 
-2597 VNVDGKPFG
+2597 
-2606 VTFVLKETREQRQSN
+2606 LK
-2621 PIYAYVLDAD
+2621 
-2631 KIKIDSLGDTSK
+2631 
-2643 EGNSH
+2643 
-2648 SEPLYAPSE
+2648 
-2657 SISLAKVLKDFEK
+2657 
-2670 SYDKGK
+2670 
-2676 NLLEAS
+2676 
-2682 REETERIQNENYDNA
+2682 
-2697 KLSLPRDEEYAKAVE
+2697 RDEEYAKAVE
-2712 SGDVEKVQ
+2712 SGDVEKQ
-2720 DMLAE
+2720 
-2725 EALAKGY
+2725 
-2732 ISNDEYRMSH
+2732 
-2742 RAPNNDGFNRPLHD
+2742 
-2756 VVGVYP
+2756 
-2762 EDVYSNEGLRYYGYE
+2762 NE
-2777 GELNRESWNVM
+2777 
-2788 RKVRN
+2788 
-2793 NPDALVTIYRTV
+2793 LV
-2805 PIDVKETEVRNGD
+2805 
-2818 WITTSRAYAEEH
+2818 
-2830 RHHINGRT
+2830 
-2838 RIIEQ
+2838 
-2843 KVPAKYVWTNGDSL
+2843 
-2857 SEYGYDDG
+2857 
-2865 KTYVHKNTKNGR
+2865 
-2877 KLLEPTYDD
+2877 
-2886 EGNLIPLSERFNSR
+2886 
-2900 RSDIRYSLP
+2900 

-2961 HDANDDVSVDKKT
+2961 HDANDDVLVDEKT

-3007 AKSREALQTEMTR
+3007 AKSRDALQTEMTR

-3105 AKTIEGLRKRIADN
+3105 AKTIEGLRKRIAEN

-3152 DEVNRQLD
+3152 DELNRQLD

-3274 LNGIMKFFGS
+3274 LNGIMKFFGR

-3335 KYAKDNSGTLYRLEA
+3335 KYAKDKSGTLYRLEA

-3409 DWFMEDP
+3409 EWFMEDP

-3553 GQTLMETLRNNFEVA
+3553 GQTLMETLRNNLEVA

-3581 IALTIQSGI
+3581 IALFAQAGI
-3590 TLRNIAFNLNTAC
+3590 TLRNIAFNLNTAR

-3616 DPVHIIRNVFRMPL
+3616 DPVHILRNVFRMPL

-3644 ARIDDGDMGY
+3644 ARKDDGDMGY

-3778 QITNRQEMID
+3778 QITNRKEMID
-3788 QRTNMWIDEGVDAVQ
+3788 QRTNMWIDEGIDAVQ

-3822 MAAVFSMNL
+3822 MAAVFTMNM

-3842 IFGNDDD
+3842 IFGKDDD

-3854 RRNAFWLGLTD
+3854 RRNAFWLALTD
-3865 DLVQGIPGFGPAIN
+3865 DFVQGIPGFGPAFN

-3893 NVFESAWNGDWKA
+3893 NVFQSAMEGDWDA
-3906 FQVAT
+3906 FNGMT
-3911 DNIFPSL
+3911 DNVFPQM
-3918 LLFEEVEDSMDNI
+3918 LLFEEVGDSFDNM
-3931 FSGEIVKMAIGVS
+3931 FSGEIVKMAIGAS

-4041 FIEFNRGRDLGIMG
+4041 FIEFNRGRDLGLMG
-4055 IGYDAEKTEEE
+4055 IGYDAEKTEEDAME
-4066 MHEHTEDVME
+4066 AVENASEED
-4076 NGDNSAL
+4076 GSHAL
-4083 AGRWYTSMKSEEKAI
+4083 QGRWATSMKSEEKAI
-4098 KRLQKLINERNA
+4098 KRLQKLINERNM